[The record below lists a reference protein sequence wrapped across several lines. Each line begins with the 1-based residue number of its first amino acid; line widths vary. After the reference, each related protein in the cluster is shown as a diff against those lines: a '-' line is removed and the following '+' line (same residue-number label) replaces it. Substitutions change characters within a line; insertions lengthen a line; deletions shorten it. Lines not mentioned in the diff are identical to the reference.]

1 MMCSTVEELL
11 RYINRGSSGIH
22 LYVMPGRDGEPYVG
36 RSTGAVTLNVK
47 DHGRVTVSDSCYK
60 KIESHLVIY
69 KEGYEEST
77 GS

>member
-36 RSTGAVTLNVK
+36 RSIGAVTLNVK
-47 DHGRVTVSDSCYK
+47 DHDRVTVSDSCYK
-60 KIESHLVIY
+60 KIESYLVIY

>member
-60 KIESHLVIY
+60 KIESCLVIY

>member
-11 RYINRGSSGIH
+11 RYINRGSSDIH

-69 KEGYEEST
+69 KEEYEEST